1 MEWIVTVEKQDD
13 ETTIYRWEVEADN
26 LIEAEFKADELIE
39 RFHVTTGTGVAED
52 TLRVVVKR
60 EDPQIILNKLL
71 TALWYTRA
79 GGDLMSLQYHP
90 NQEMVS
96 IVYNSGYSI
105 TVNVACDSGIAMIR
119 DVLQH
124 IE

>member
-1 MEWIVTVEKQDD
+1 MDWVVTVQKQDD

-60 EDPQIILNKLL
+60 EDPQKILNKLL

-90 NQEMVS
+90 AAEEVS
-96 IVYNSGYSI
+96 IVYNSGYTI
-105 TVNVACDSGIAMIR
+105 KVNVACDSGIAMIR
-119 DVLQH
+119 DVLKH